1 MLDRPAS
8 PRTRLSTDR
17 LALTSV
23 SQSRVPR
30 FLKEAAQDDIVR
42 TEVVAPS
49 GVHTDLEDEL
59 RLAFGAAYLETTLTG
74 SDRIGISSW
83 SATLLA
89 TAEAIRPTVSTA
101 TGIAQVIIDEPVIIE
116 APATTP
122 TVGRVQA

>member
-23 SQSRVPR
+23 SQSRVSR

-42 TEVVAPS
+42 TEVVPPS
-49 GVHTDLEDEL
+49 GVHTDLEDER

-89 TAEAIRPTVSTA
+89 TAEAIRPTTA
-101 TGIAQVIIDEPVIIE
+101 ATDIAQVIIDEPVIIE
-116 APATTP
+116 APATAP
-122 TVGRVQA
+122 SVGRVQA